1 MRQRREYMSQAAS
14 DLASWASWVLRF
26 MPGSAIGYPS
36 SSVEARMGQGKGSN
50 KPGSTC
56 ALLMMPKDVQ
66 RVDRALRDIPDDL
79 YQPIEDKYFV
89 GKDVSRYRLDQSLI
103 WISARIR

>member
-1 MRQRREYMSQAAS
+1 M
-14 DLASWASWVLRF
+14 
-26 MPGSAIGYPS
+26 
-36 SSVEARMGQGKGSN
+36 
-50 KPGSTC
+50 
-56 ALLMMPKDVQ
+56 LMMPKDVQ